1 MKKSKNRNLNF
12 CTNGVV
18 TWMKTGTNLF
28 GSLLYFGL
36 VFTDCGV
43 QPLYTALHL
52 RVLFLDNFL

>member
-1 MKKSKNRNLNF
+1 
-12 CTNGVV
+12 
-18 TWMKTGTNLF
+18 MKTGTNLF